1 MDGDDVMRL
10 RAADTFIMLGDIS
23 LETGTTLHTYP
34 TLHLNLNLIEC
45 ATAEKFE
52 CAITDYTTGLELNI
66 QLFPLSSRQ
75 LAEAH
80 YKPGITLDLTAGIL
94 ADAIHHAQCV
104 LESVEAYLYE
114 LRAGRAGT
122 LAPLPEPPA
131 SASVTDDGKA
141 KAKANRKLALVPD
154 EQVLNW
160 NKTQIEAEI
169 GELKQDLALRACTPL
184 STYALTY

>member
-10 RAADTFIMLGDIS
+10 RAADMFIMLGDIS

-80 YKPGITLDLTAGIL
+80 YKPGIRAHDADLAKL
-94 ADAIHHAQCV
+94 V
-104 LESVEAYLYE
+104 
-114 LRAGRAGT
+114 GRT
-122 LAPLPEPPA
+122 N
-131 SASVTDDGKA
+131 VHIF
-141 KAKANRKLALVPD
+141 LVP
-154 EQVLNW
+154 
-160 NKTQIEAEI
+160 
-169 GELKQDLALRACTPL
+169 R
-184 STYALTY
+184 